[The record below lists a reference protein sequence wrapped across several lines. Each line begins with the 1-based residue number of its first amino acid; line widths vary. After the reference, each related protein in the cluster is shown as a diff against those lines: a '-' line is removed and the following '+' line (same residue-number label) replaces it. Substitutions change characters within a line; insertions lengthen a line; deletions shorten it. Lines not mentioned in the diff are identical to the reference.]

1 MQPST
6 SCHIRQRSVW
16 TVDVAVV
23 GVTKFD
29 DRNAALLYG
38 SGLSWPF
45 ISDWSADIDI
55 SNMNNWMIISTSKYQ
70 ASFIKIFVSEVEDS
84 PIVSW

>member
-1 MQPST
+1 MTASILCVTNLKIHLMQPST

-45 ISDWSADIDI
+45 ISD
-55 SNMNNWMIISTSKYQ
+55 
-70 ASFIKIFVSEVEDS
+70 
-84 PIVSW
+84 